1 MADKILRCPRCGTL
15 TPIAKGEC
23 VGCGLRM
30 VKKKKTTTPAEASE
44 TSESQAAPAPSPPP
58 PDESGPHL
66 EVTDDRTGIM
76 PKLMISDDEPTA
88 PDAEPTPAPEPEV
101 SKPLESAVE
110 GLETEEDANPKI
122 ADDGDGMASVL
133 MGTAIGEDEVGE
145 EDAVE
150 EEPAAADWMMSI
162 QDHDGQSQPESEG
175 ADESDMPKLSLQD
188 PLDAYG
194 EEEPNDDDAPYD
206 EYGVVGGEGFE
217 SEDQLDLDTADIPAA
232 GMPGDGYGETDGPLD
247 VDRSQMA
254 EVKPR
259 KRGPMPSEIVCAH
272 RKRTAKRRYFTR
284 VMPLLIFGLVLWYG
298 GKGYGVSYFIPQ
310 GEWTGVISEVD
321 FELNE
326 KKASI
331 KLDIEHDGRR
341 ITGSFDL
348 NCPMNENGK
357 MDKSK
362 TPKILHEVFT
372 SSRGVVVGEFD
383 LGKAR
388 FKLYN
393 SDPDVALEFSGEI
406 RRDADRFMF
415 IRDEAF
421 NTEDSLAQIE
431 IKRNSLY

>member
-23 VGCGLRM
+23 VGCGLKM
-30 VKKKKTTTPAEASE
+30 IKKKKATTAEASE
-44 TSESQAAPAPSPPP
+44 RSESQTVPAPSQPP

-76 PKLMISDDEPTA
+76 PKLKIGDD
-88 PDAEPTPAPEPEV
+88 EPTPAPEPEV
-101 SKPLESAVE
+101 SKPLELAAE
-110 GLETEEDANPKI
+110 GLETEKDADPKI
-122 ADDGDGMASVL
+122 TDDGDGIASML
-133 MGTAIGEDEVGE
+133 MGTAIGEDEVGK

-150 EEPAAADWMMSI
+150 EEPAAADWIMGI
-162 QDHDGQSQPESEG
+162 QDHDGQVAPEAEV
-175 ADESDMPKLSLQD
+175 ADESVMPKLSLQD

-194 EEEPNDDDAPYD
+194 EEDSNDDAPYD

-217 SEDQLDLDTADIPAA
+217 SEDQPDLEIDDIQASGMTGDSHGTA
-232 GMPGDGYGETDGPLD
+232 DGPLD

-254 EVKPR
+254 NVKPR
-259 KRGPMPSEIVCAH
+259 KRGPMPSEIVCAY

-284 VMPLLIFGLVLWYG
+284 VIPLLIVGLVLWYA

-321 FELNE
+321 FELTE
-326 KKASI
+326 KVASI
-331 KLDIEHDGRR
+331 KLDIDHEGRR
-341 ITGSFDL
+341 ISGSFDL
-348 NCPMNENGK
+348 TWPMDENGK

-362 TPKILHEVFT
+362 TPRILHEVFT

-406 RRDADRFMF
+406 RRDADHFMF
-415 IRDEAF
+415 LRDEAF
-421 NTEDSLAQIE
+421 NTEDSTAQIE
-431 IKRNSLY
+431 MKRNSLY